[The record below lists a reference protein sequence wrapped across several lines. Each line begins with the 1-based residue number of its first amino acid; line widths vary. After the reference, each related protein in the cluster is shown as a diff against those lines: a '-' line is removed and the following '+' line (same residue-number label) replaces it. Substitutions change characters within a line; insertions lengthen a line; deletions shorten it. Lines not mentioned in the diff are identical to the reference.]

1 MSGPAE
7 NGIRKELA
15 RERELDV
22 PPNIAELAHRI
33 AGRQAS
39 KLVHQA
45 LALLVKKGAENFA
58 DAIQHF

>member
-33 AGRQAS
+33 AGR
-39 KLVHQA
+39 
-45 LALLVKKGAENFA
+45 
-58 DAIQHF
+58 